1 MRRSSEAGFIGLKG
15 ERSRG
20 VTVGQTENGRGSS
33 EAAARAGT
41 RPMVEFAFGAAFT
54 SLLTIRLR
62 TRREERLTVSDLLP
76 TASGRFWVVDSN
88 AAALRIYSPEGR
100 QLRLLDRRATGVRQ
114 PVSLAALHNRWIVA
128 LDGHLPA
135 VVVMDEAG
143 RVLRRFPLP
152 ELDRPV
158 QVCNLED
165 RRLAVVGT
173 GWGPGAGRL
182 VHLYTTAG
190 EYVESLFG
198 EPQRG
203 RPTGRAFMAAAR
215 SAMYMG
221 HTRTDSFAIYDVE
234 ARGVVA
240 FSNLNSSASGR
251 SGRYSSAA
259 AKLSGLFAAS
269 CGPLIAQF
277 APSTET
283 QDYRYDLYALDGTP
297 VALGLRSPERVVGV
311 EGPLFYSVRG
321 KDRGGCEL
329 RVWKMS
335 WGR

>member
-1 MRRSSEAGFIGLKG
+1 MIVR
-15 ERSRG
+15 
-20 VTVGQTENGRGSS
+20 QTEVGRGSS
-33 EAAARAGT
+33 QAAAQAGT
-41 RPMVEFAFGAAFT
+41 EPTVEFAFGAAFT
-54 SLLTIRLR
+54 SLLTIPLR
-62 TRREERLTVSDLLP
+62 TRKQERLSVSDLLP
-76 TASGRFWVVDSN
+76 TASGRYWVVDSN
-88 AAALRIYSPEGR
+88 AAALKIYSPEGR
-100 QLRLLDRRATGVRQ
+100 QLRLLGRKATGLRR
-114 PVSLAALHNRWIVA
+114 PVSLASLHSRWIVA

-152 ELDRPV
+152 EVDRPV
-158 QVCNLED
+158 QICNLED
-165 RRLAVVGT
+165 RRLAVVGS

-203 RPTGRAFMAAAR
+203 RPQGRVFMAAAR

-240 FSNLNSSASGR
+240 FSNLNSSVAER
-251 SGRYSSAA
+251 SGRYSDSG

-269 CGPLIAQF
+269 CGPLIAQY
-277 APSTET
+277 APSTEA
-283 QDYRYDLYALDGTP
+283 QDYRYDLYSLDGTP

-321 KDRGGCEL
+321 KDRGSCEL

-335 WGR
+335 WGGDIGA